1 MSRDETQKILDK
13 INLSICDFSR
23 DDQDLL
29 TNDANERSISHK
41 LAEHLQKHFRGLK
54 VDCEYNRHGDAVK
67 KLERPVIPDI
77 VIHKRGIDE
86 HNLCVIEIKKSNS
99 NDNSGRD
106 EEKLCAFTGDEYKY
120 QLGVFLV
127 ADINNKSLKIERIF
141 QSGQEINDSRIRRS
155 PSWATAK
162 GYLL

>member
-1 MSRDETQKILDK
+1 MNREETRKILDK

-29 TNDANERSISHK
+29 MNDANERSISHK
-41 LAEHLQKHFRGLK
+41 LAEHLQNHFPELK
-54 VDCEYNRHGDAVK
+54 VDCEYNRHGNDVK

-77 VIHKRGIDE
+77 VIHMRGIDE

-99 NDNSGRD
+99 NRGSDFD
-106 EEKLCAFTGDEYKY
+106 KKKLRSFTGDEYKYKY

-127 ADINNKSLKIERIF
+127 ADIINKDLKIEHIF
-141 QSGQEINDSRIRRS
+141 QSGREITD
-155 PSWATAK
+155 T
-162 GYLL
+162 